1 MENLTL
7 TEIERMIYVIRNQKV
22 MLDSDLAELYGIEVR
37 ALNQAVKRNLSR
49 FPTDFMFQISSEER
63 ELLSSQF
70 TSFKKSTSS
79 KKYLPYVFTEN
90 GVAML
95 SSILNS
101 EKAVQVNIAIMR
113 IFTKLRSFLLLE
125 ESLNQRVN
133 QLEFETTQVFRVVFE
148 RLDNLEKVTPNLKPG
163 RKKIGL
169 TSNPSIEEG

>member
-1 MENLTL
+1 MENLSPTK
-7 TEIERMIYVIRNQKV
+7 IERMIYVIRGQKV
-22 MLDSDLAELYGIEVR
+22 MLDSDLADLYEVEVR
-37 ALNQAVKRNLSR
+37 VLNQAVKRNVSR
-49 FPTDFMFQISSEER
+49 FPDDFMFRVSSEER

-70 TSFKKSTSS
+70 ETFKKSTAS

-113 IFTKLRSFLLLE
+113 IFTRLRSFLLLE
-125 ESLNQRVN
+125 QPLSQRMDE
-133 QLEFETTQVFRVVFE
+133 LELQTSQAFRVVFE
-148 RLDNLEKVTPNLKPG
+148 KLDSLEKATPALRPE

-169 TSNPSIEEG
+169 TSKKQG